1 MEVWVCVVDSCRTS
15 VSDSVDAK
23 TIVKSESN
31 RVRSQGSQERQ
42 DGKRGRSKGAVLGKM
57 GV

>member
-1 MEVWVCVVDSCRTS
+1 MDSCRTS